1 MSSGCNSG
9 RAYQQAAQ
17 MKDLTLEIEQS
28 RPQNTVVSTGMSKT
42 GSKVPTCK
50 VCGDESSGF
59 HYGVDSCE
67 GCKGFFRRCITQGM
81 THKCSNEEK
90 CEITPFTR
98 NSCQYCRLKKCFAV
112 GMSREASR
120 LGRRPKRLKD
130 TNEAK
135 QSTVNLPI
143 APYPSPSELYKLRM
157 AELQRLLQQNGSFK
171 SDLMQAF
178 LSAAQTSFKEHQR
191 HGERSNNS
199 NQNANN
205 DNKKL
210 VRIQDSGYSSTSSP
224 GSSKSHSP
232 LSNVDDINRNI
243 QDTSMLDNKDSILLD
258 PSMCYQQAMSAQ
270 SVQNF
275 SPASSE
281 TQIKVEPGT
290 NMNACSM
297 SNQNNMMVDGGAS
310 PYIMPTETKFMD
322 SSIASEEKVASSVT
336 DGITNSPM
344 SVMSVAMTPD
354 SNANVDNTDS
364 MFTPVDIT
372 KILEQARQ
380 MPSDFRKSLIDQVT
394 ESVVEAHFQ
403 TCKPTYQAVQEANER
418 MMEKQMRNLLPDFSK
433 LSIDANTMWQ
443 QFVQNMVPEITLVVK
458 FCKKIPGFSEVSQD
472 NQIQLIK
479 QGAFEVLLC
488 RFCMLVDIETEEMFD
503 PDMQLKCPRDVVKK
517 MPMGHFLE
525 EFFKIASIF
534 NPLKLTDGEIGLFST
549 ILLIC
554 PDRMSIDNKR
564 AIEKLQMLLAQA
576 LYCLMKKNHPDCDS
590 VFTRLMETIPIF
602 RKISA
607 QHSLALNSMKMAWPQ
622 EAQELPELHK
632 EVFDV
637 NV

>member
-1 MSSGCNSG
+1 M
-9 RAYQQAAQ
+9 
-17 MKDLTLEIEQS
+17 
-28 RPQNTVVSTGMSKT
+28 
-42 GSKVPTCK
+42 
-50 VCGDESSGF
+50 
-59 HYGVDSCE
+59 
-67 GCKGFFRRCITQGM
+67 
-81 THKCSNEEK
+81 
-90 CEITPFTR
+90 
-98 NSCQYCRLKKCFAV
+98 
-112 GMSREASR
+112 
-120 LGRRPKRLKD
+120 GRRPKRLKD
-130 TNEAK
+130 TNETK

-191 HGERSNNS
+191 HGERSNNT

-322 SSIASEEKVASSVT
+322 SSITSEEKVASSVT

-418 MMEKQMRNLLPDFSK
+418 MMEKQMRNLLVSSSF
-433 LSIDANTMWQ
+433 
-443 QFVQNMVPEITLVVK
+443 K
-458 FCKKIPGFSEVSQD
+458 F
-472 NQIQLIK
+472 L
-479 QGAFEVLLC
+479 
-488 RFCMLVDIETEEMFD
+488 
-503 PDMQLKCPRDVVKK
+503 
-517 MPMGHFLE
+517 
-525 EFFKIASIF
+525 
-534 NPLKLTDGEIGLFST
+534 
-549 ILLIC
+549 
-554 PDRMSIDNKR
+554 
-564 AIEKLQMLLAQA
+564 
-576 LYCLMKKNHPDCDS
+576 
-590 VFTRLMETIPIF
+590 
-602 RKISA
+602 
-607 QHSLALNSMKMAWPQ
+607 
-622 EAQELPELHK
+622 
-632 EVFDV
+632 
-637 NV
+637 